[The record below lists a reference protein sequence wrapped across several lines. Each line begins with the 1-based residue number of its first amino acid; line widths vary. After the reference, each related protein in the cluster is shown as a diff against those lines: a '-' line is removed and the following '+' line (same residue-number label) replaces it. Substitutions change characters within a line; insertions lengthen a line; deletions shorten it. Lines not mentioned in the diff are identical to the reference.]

1 MDANNQGFGGSMQGF
16 AGSAQSFAGS
26 NQVASEIRAVD
37 EIVHALKVTM
47 SETACQPSLDSLNCV
62 KHGAEFLEDHLRRL
76 FRLEED
82 HGLLEILLY
91 IHPEFAHEV
100 VRLQQEHEVIRSEAH
115 RLVLQLE
122 NACRP
127 SDAELHDIL
136 EHLRLLIIK
145 IVNHEHHETAV
156 LVESV
161 NRDEGGEG

>member
-1 MDANNQGFGGSMQGF
+1 MDATGH
-16 AGSAQSFAGS
+16 
-26 NQVASEIRAVD
+26 VASEIRAVD
-37 EIVHALKVTM
+37 EIVHALKVTIR
-47 SETACQPSLDSLNCV
+47 ETADEPSPDSVNCV

-82 HGLLEILLY
+82 HGLLEILLH

-100 VRLQQEHEVIRSEAH
+100 DRLQREHEIIRSEAH

-122 NACRP
+122 NACQP
-127 SDAELHDIL
+127 SDTELHDVL
-136 EHLRLLIIK
+136 EHMRGLISK